1 VFSGNV
7 VLDES
12 HEIMPIYEYENT
24 KTGGRFTEN
33 LPIDK
38 RNFPARRR
46 FIRRVISAPKISVI
60 SDMGGKEDK
69 AREQI
74 MQAAE
79 KDISNVKRKKLKR
92 QSGQKK
98 DGKKASKKDAGSD
111 PYGLAE
117 AWWKIFTK
125 PNVTRKN
132 TK

>member
-1 VFSGNV
+1 
-7 VLDES
+7 
-12 HEIMPIYEYENT
+12 MPLYEYEN
-24 KTGGRFTEN
+24 KRTGERFTEN

-38 RNFPARRR
+38 RNFPCRDIN
-46 FIRRVISAPKISVI
+46 IRRVISAPKISVI
-60 SDMGGKEDK
+60 SDMGGREDK

-79 KDISNVKRKKLKR
+79 KGYQQREEKKIETPNW
-92 QSGQKK
+92 QKK
-98 DGKKASKKDAGSD
+98 EEKKASKKDVGSD

-125 PNVTRKN
+125 PDVTRKN